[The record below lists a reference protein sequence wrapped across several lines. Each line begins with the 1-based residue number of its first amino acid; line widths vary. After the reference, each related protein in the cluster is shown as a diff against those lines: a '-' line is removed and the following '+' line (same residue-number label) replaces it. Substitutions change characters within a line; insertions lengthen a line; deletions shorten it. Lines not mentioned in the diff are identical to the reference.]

1 MMSQLQVKLLTTA
14 VLNNSNINAMN
25 KVFKKIFLPMLF
37 LSASVSAQLDDPV
50 LMTVNGKDVSR
61 SEFEYAFN
69 KNNGNLVDG
78 QQTVEE
84 YLPMYI
90 DFKLKVAEAEAL
102 GFDTVSSLKEEYK
115 RDRAQMAEN
124 YLMAPGFIENEAY
137 KVYAK
142 DSATIGKDGFLKLSH
157 IIFFAKQKD
166 DVKTVQLAKARIDS
180 VYTMLKAGKSFEE
193 AAAFFAI
200 PARSLEPFEI
210 VRGQAYPEFEAVAYS
225 LADGEFSEPFESPAG
240 FHVVKRISSRPF
252 GSFEEYKPAI
262 INMLEQQNIRE
273 AARLAKGKDLAAL
286 FGGNMT
292 PQAALAREDSLLET
306 KYPEFGNLMREYRDG
321 LLFFAVSTSEVWDKA
336 SKDVEGLEK
345 FFKKNRKKYRF
356 ESPRFRGAVITANTQ
371 DNLDAIK
378 SLIAGKNVGEY
389 KDAIDAGFPKDSMR
403 NIRVEIGVFAAG
415 DNAWVDKLVF
425 SQGEGGKM
433 RKGFAAVDVVGT
445 VIEKPETYTDVKG
458 VVANDYQK
466 YLEEKWVKSLRKK
479 YKVKVNKEVLKTVNN
494 HK

>member
-1 MMSQLQVKLLTTA
+1 
-14 VLNNSNINAMN
+14 MN
-25 KVFKKIFLPMLF
+25 RGLKNIFLFMLLF
-37 LSASVSAQLDDPV
+37 SVPAYAQVDDPV
-50 LMTVNGKDVSR
+50 LLTVDGKEIKR

-69 KNNGNLVDG
+69 KNNSNLVDG
-78 QQTVEE
+78 KQTAEE

-102 GFDTVSSLKEEYK
+102 GFDTLSSLKEEYQ
-115 RDRAQMAEN
+115 RDRAQMAES

-157 IIFFAKQKD
+157 IIFMARQKD
-166 DVKTVQLAKARIDS
+166 DVKAVELAKARIDS

-193 AAAFFAI
+193 AAASFGI
-200 PARSLEPFEI
+200 PAHTLEPFEI
-210 VRGQAYPEFEAVAYS
+210 VRGQVYPEFEAVAYS

-240 FHVVKRISSRPF
+240 FHVVRRISSRPF

-336 SKDVEGLEK
+336 AKDVEGLEK
-345 FFKKNRKKYRF
+345 FFKKNKKKYKF
-356 ESPRFRGAVITANTQ
+356 DSPRFRGAVITANTEET
-371 DNLDAIK
+371 LKEIK
-378 SLIAGKNVGEY
+378 SLIAGKNAGEY

-403 NIRVEIGVFAAG
+403 NIRVEIGVFAIG

-425 SQGEGGKM
+425 SQGEGGKL
-433 RKGFAAVDVVGT
+433 RKGFAAVDVEGV

-458 VVANDYQK
+458 LVANDYQK
-466 YLEEKWVKSLRKK
+466 YLEDKWVKSLRKK

-494 HK
+494 H